1 MIVVGLTG
9 GIATGK
15 STVARMFAKRGAVIL
30 DADEMVRELQTPGTT
45 VYEATVETFGPR
57 IVRGDA
63 TLDRKLLGEMVFQDE
78 KLRRRL
84 EAIVHPALVVAV
96 GRRLAELDRHGV
108 PMTVV
113 ELPLLIEAG
122 AERRFDWVVVVTAP
136 EEEQVSRLMADR
148 RLTREEALARIQ
160 SQMPIAEKV
169 ERADFVVEN
178 RGDVQETER
187 RVQEIYEVMLQTG
200 SKKT

>member
-1 MIVVGLTG
+1 MIIVGLTG

-15 STVARMFAKRGAVIL
+15 STVARMFAKRGATVL
-30 DADEMVRELQTPGTT
+30 DGDQMVRELQQPGTT
-45 VYEATVETFGPR
+45 VYDTTVEAFGPR

-63 TLDRKLLGEMVFQDE
+63 TLDRKLLGEIVFRDE

-84 EAIVHPALVVAV
+84 EAIVHPALVTAV
-96 GRRLAELDRHGV
+96 ERRLAELERDGV

-122 AERRFDWVVVVTAP
+122 SERRFDWVVVVTAP
-136 EEEQVSRLMADR
+136 EEVQVTRLMADR
-148 RLTREEALARIQ
+148 RLTREEALGRIH
-160 SQMPIAEKV
+160 SQMPLPEKV
-169 ERADFVVEN
+169 KRADFVVEN
-178 RGDVQETER
+178 RGDIRETEK

>member
-15 STVARMFAKRGAVIL
+15 STVARMFAKRGATVL
-30 DADEMVRELQTPGTT
+30 DGDEMVRELQRKGTT
-45 VYEATVETFGPR
+45 VYDATVEAFGPR
-57 IVRGDA
+57 IVRDDE
-63 TLDRKLLGEMVFQDE
+63 TLDRKLLGEMVFRDE

-84 EAIVHPALVVAV
+84 EAIVHPALVAAV
-96 GRRLAELDRHGV
+96 EQRLAELERDGV

-122 AERRFDWVVVVTAP
+122 SERRFDWVVVVTAP
-136 EEEQVSRLMADR
+136 EEVQVTRLMADR
-148 RLTREEALARIQ
+148 RLTREEALGRIH
-160 SQMPIAEKV
+160 SQMPLPEKV
-169 ERADFVVEN
+169 KRADFVVEN
-178 RGDVQETER
+178 RGDIQEAER